1 MGRRDPLYWTQRQL
15 GNLFRRVSFF
25 FYASSQLNDLSRNK
39 ALTGTFLY
47 GSTTARTSNQ
57 LLGWNCG
64 YACCSNVRPL
74 FLFCRDETNDR
85 GQMMFGVLYA
95 MSPEIFPAKDRG
107 TGNGLTA
114 TAQRVFSVMVCV
126 FSVCSTSHLEHAHRA
141 HHCVVRQLGDGGASV
156 YFGRDDHVCG
166 NTGLVVAV

>member
-114 TAQRVFSVMVCV
+114 TAQRVFSVMVRV
-126 FSVCSTSHLEHAHRA
+126 FSVCSTSHLEHAHRGPSLRCTPTWRRRCQCIFRA
-141 HHCVVRQLGDGGASV
+141 G
-156 YFGRDDHVCG
+156 
-166 NTGLVVAV
+166 